1 MKAFATYDGLGNIV
15 GIAIPAADVKDG
27 EFDTVAE
34 PGHHVSEIEV
44 PGKGKRERHEVIADL
59 IQNYRVQR
67 SAGSATFMKVTAPV
81 LPGSKSDV

>member
-44 PGKGKRERHEVIADL
+44 PGKGKRDRHEVIADL
-59 IQNYRVQR
+59 VQNYRVQR
-67 SAGSATFMKVTAPV
+67 SAGSATFMKIAAPV
-81 LPGSKSDV
+81 LQGSKSGA

>member
-1 MKAFATYDGLGNIV
+1 MKAFATYDGFGNIV

-44 PGKGKRERHEVIADL
+44 PGKGKRDRHEVIADL
-59 IQNYRVQR
+59 VQNYRVQR
-67 SAGSATFMKVTAPV
+67 SAGSATFMKIAAPV
-81 LPGSKSDV
+81 LQGSKPGA